1 MRNLLNFLTRY
12 NNLIIFLFLEGIAF
26 YLLTTG
32 NNYHNSRL
40 LNSVM
45 GMTRGIEKRINNT
58 RSYLSLHQINENL
71 AAENVALKNSIGK
84 LVRKENSLFSTV
96 NDSVNKQQYV
106 HTSAEVI
113 ENSINRQKNFFTINK
128 GELQGVKVDMA
139 VISANSIAGVIVG
152 CSKNYSVAL
161 SLLNLDFKVS
171 ARIKSNGYFGSLS
184 WDGRDYR
191 YAVLSDIPQHVIVN
205 VGDTI
210 ETTGYSA
217 IFPEGALVGTV
228 SDYEKSGGDFYKIT
242 ILLMTDFKKLHFVD
256 VIGNLKKTEQ
266 LELEKLF
273 KLSIQS

>member
-1 MRNLLNFLTRY
+1 MRNLLNFLARY
-12 NNLIIFLFLEGIAF
+12 NNLIIFLVLEGIAF
-26 YLLTTG
+26 YLLATR

-40 LNSVM
+40 VNAIRS
-45 GMTRGIEKRINNT
+45 MTYGIETKISNT
-58 RSYLSLHQINENL
+58 RSYLSLHEINENL

-84 LVRKENSLFSTV
+84 LERKENSRFFSV
-96 NDSVNKQQYV
+96 YDSVYKQHYT

-128 GELQGVKVDMA
+128 GTDQGIKADMA
-139 VISANSIAGVIVG
+139 VVSANSVVGVIVG
-152 CSKNYSVAL
+152 CSKNYSVVM
-161 SLLNLDFKVS
+161 SLLNLDFKLS

-191 YAVLSDIPQHVIVN
+191 YAILSEIPQHVLVN

-217 IFPEGALVGTV
+217 IFPEGVSVGTV
-228 SDYEKSGGDFYKIT
+228 SDYEKFGGDFYKIK
-242 ILLMTDFKKLHFVD
+242 ILLMTDFKKIHFMD
-256 VIGNLKKTEQ
+256 VIGNKKKTEQ

-273 KLSIQS
+273 Q